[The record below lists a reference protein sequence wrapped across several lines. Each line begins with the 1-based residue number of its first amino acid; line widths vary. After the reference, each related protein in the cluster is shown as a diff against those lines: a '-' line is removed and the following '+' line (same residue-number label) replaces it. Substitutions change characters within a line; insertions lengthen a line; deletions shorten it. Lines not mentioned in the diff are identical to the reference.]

1 MQYLVGFLIGLIIGG
16 FLMLLITRSQRKEA
30 ENSFSLLSQEV
41 LRKNSEEFLKLANQ
55 TLATQAQVG
64 VGELES
70 KRKLIDQTLQVIKT
84 DLNKVEKLVND
95 TEIKREKTF
104 TEVSTNLKN
113 TAEQTGKLQ
122 VTTNKLQ
129 AALANT
135 QIRGQWGERMA
146 EDILQAIGFEEGINY
161 LKQKVQD
168 VATGRPDYCFL
179 LPQGLKLNMDVKFPL
194 ANYLKYFEE
203 ENETLKDGYKKQF
216 LKDAKQRI
224 KEVTT
229 RDYINPAEKTLD
241 YALVFVPSEQVYCF
255 IHENDKDIM
264 EDALKNKVVLCSPLT
279 LFAMLAVIRQ
289 AVDNFKLQK
298 TSAEMLSLFGAF
310 YKQWKDYNKCMEN
323 MGKKIDQAQEE
334 YKTLSTTRSK
344 MLERPL
350 KQIDDLRRQ
359 TGITEATLIEDIDG
373 VETKSVGIVEKTS

>member
-1 MQYLVGFLIGLIIGG
+1 MQYLVGFIVGLIVGG
-16 FLMLLITRSQRKEA
+16 LVIFIINRLQRKEA
-30 ENSFSLLSQEV
+30 EKSFSLLSQEV
-41 LRKNSEEFLKLANQ
+41 VRKNSEDFLKLANQ
-55 TLATQAQVG
+55 TLATQTQVG

-70 KRKLIDQTLQVIKT
+70 KKQLIDQTLQAIKT

-95 TEIKREKTF
+95 TEVRREKTF
-104 TEVSTNLKN
+104 GEVSTTLKI

-122 VTTNKLQ
+122 ETTNRLQ

-161 LKQKVQD
+161 TKQKAQD
-168 VATGRPDYCFL
+168 VAIGRPDYCFL

-203 ENETLKDGYKKQF
+203 GNEVVKEGYKKQF

-229 RDYINPAEKTLD
+229 RDYINPAEHTLD
-241 YALVFVPSEQVYCF
+241 YALVFVPSEQVFCF
-255 IHENDKDIM
+255 MHENDKEIM
-264 EDALKNKVVLCSPLT
+264 DDAIKSKVVLCSPLT
-279 LFAMLAVIRQ
+279 LYAMLAIIRQ
-289 AVDNFKLQK
+289 AVDNFKLER
-298 TSAEMLSLFGAF
+298 TSAQILSLFGSF
-310 YKQWKDYNKCMEN
+310 YKQWKEYCKCMES
-323 MGKKIDQAQEE
+323 MGKRIGQAQEE
-334 YKTLSTTRSK
+334 YETLASTRSK

-359 TGITEATLIEDIDG
+359 TGITEAPLIEDIDTG
-373 VETKSVGIVEKTS
+373 ETKTDEEIK

>member
-1 MQYLVGFLIGLIIGG
+1 M
-16 FLMLLITRSQRKEA
+16 
-30 ENSFSLLSQEV
+30 
-41 LRKNSEEFLKLANQ
+41 
-55 TLATQAQVG
+55 
-64 VGELES
+64 
-70 KRKLIDQTLQVIKT
+70 
-84 DLNKVEKLVND
+84 
-95 TEIKREKTF
+95 
-104 TEVSTNLKN
+104 KN
-113 TAEQTGKLQ
+113 TADQTEKLQ
-122 VTTNKLQ
+122 ATTNKLQ

-161 LKQKVQD
+161 LKQKTQD

-264 EDALKNKVVLCSPLT
+264 EEALKNKVVLCSPLT

-298 TSAEMLSLFGAF
+298 TSAEILSLFGTF

-344 MLERPL
+344 MLEKPL

-359 TGITEATLIEDIDG
+359 TGITEAPLIENTDG
-373 VETKSVGIVEKTS
+373 VETSSVGIVEKTS

>member
-1 MQYLVGFLIGLIIGG
+1 M
-16 FLMLLITRSQRKEA
+16 
-30 ENSFSLLSQEV
+30 LSQEV

-146 EDILQAIGFEEGINY
+146 EDILQDIGFEEGINY

-264 EDALKNKVVLCSPLT
+264 EEALKNKVVLCSPLT

-359 TGITEATLIEDIDG
+359 TGITEAPLIEDLDML
-373 VETKSVGIVEKTS
+373 ETKSA